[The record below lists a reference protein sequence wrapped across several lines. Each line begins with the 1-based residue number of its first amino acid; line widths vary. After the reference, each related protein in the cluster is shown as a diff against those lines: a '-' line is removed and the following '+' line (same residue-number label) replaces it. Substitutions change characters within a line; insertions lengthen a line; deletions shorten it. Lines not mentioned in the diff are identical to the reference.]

1 MYSIHVQYTCTQ
13 QSPGLLPPAASFA
26 CCSPRQPVP
35 RHSSESMMRS
45 GWARRAA
52 GATDMRTHLVK
63 GASARALLRR
73 AAAAAY
79 TLCLAMQCD
88 AMQCHLLLP
97 RCTVHHTEAG
107 ASRRSRC
114 WEQCAARDSGMKKR
128 RRSGAHTRVAPLTR
142 MRRFHTSLRATKS
155 DARRAVFCAAAVHVP
170 ARLPLSGLAWTHLVI
185 IV

>member
-1 MYSIHVQYTCTQ
+1 MYTTI
-13 QSPGLLPPAASFA
+13 PRPPAS
-26 CCSPRQPVP
+26 CCLLCMLQPTTTGAKAFKRVHDEEWVGKKGSWSNRYEDTFGQGCERAGITAQGGSSSVHSVP
-35 RHSSESMMRS
+35 CNAMR
-45 GWARRAA
+45 
-52 GATDMRTHLVK
+52 
-63 GASARALLRR
+63 
-73 AAAAAY
+73 
-79 TLCLAMQCD
+79 CN

-114 WEQCAARDSGMKKR
+114 WEQYAARDSGMKKR

-155 DARRAVFCAAAVHVP
+155 DASRAVFCAAAVHVP